1 MSSSPAEKNKSL
13 QLREECRTDFFYLL
27 FITCSVY
34 IWALKIVEKFLKTLM
49 LKLSES
55 KYEKNSGD
63 TDGIGDIFG
72 FYNLNSCS
80 KAVVLDVWIDLN
92 ALIGVWF

>member
-1 MSSSPAEKNKSL
+1 
-13 QLREECRTDFFYLL
+13 
-27 FITCSVY
+27 
-34 IWALKIVEKFLKTLM
+34 M

-72 FYNLNSCS
+72 FYNMNFCS
-80 KAVVLDVWIDLN
+80 KAVVLDIWIDLN
-92 ALIGVWF
+92 ALIGV

>member
-1 MSSSPAEKNKSL
+1 
-13 QLREECRTDFFYLL
+13 
-27 FITCSVY
+27 
-34 IWALKIVEKFLKTLM
+34 M

-92 ALIGVWF
+92 ALIGVWFYSKESYGFSCPFQCKDHFTFKKNVGIRIIEE